1 VALSRPFPLPFSG
14 TLTLLPRHAGRSK
27 RVFPLASREPLR
39 DIEGAGD
46 LSTTLSL
53 SCGSTEWG
61 HTLSNAFLFAPVPAI
76 LSGIRD
82 PFGAISSIRERRQET
97 DSSFSLRF
105 RRRGE
110 AKRWAR

>member
-1 VALSRPFPLPFSG
+1 MALSRPFPLPFSG
-14 TLTLLPRHAGRSK
+14 TLTLLPRPAGRK

-82 PFGAISSIRERRQET
+82 RFGAISSIRERRRET
-97 DSSFSLRF
+97 DSTFSLRF